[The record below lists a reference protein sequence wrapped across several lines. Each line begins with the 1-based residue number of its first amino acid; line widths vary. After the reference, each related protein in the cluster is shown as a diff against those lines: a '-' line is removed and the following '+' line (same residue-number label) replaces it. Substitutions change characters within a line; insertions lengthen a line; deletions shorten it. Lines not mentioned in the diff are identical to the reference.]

1 MVSSSLIDKQRLIT
15 VSEKVAGYL
24 ASPVGAYSA
33 EGSVTPQLYISV
45 VIPCYNAIGKIARC
59 LASLRRIDFDAAQY
73 EIIFVDD
80 RSSDGTFEFLEAQC
94 AVEPNWQVLR
104 LEANTGSPSEP
115 RNRGVMQAQGEF
127 VFFLD
132 CDDEIFPDTLRVHL
146 DHAMRTGADIVR
158 GYLIAENGP
167 SRIPMNR
174 VEGWSPDLSKKER
187 IEKIIAS
194 QSTIPCSLIRV
205 ELLKKEGITWRSD
218 LRMGEDTLFLTAVM
232 ASAENIEYLEHP
244 TYIYV
249 KSASFTPSSTQSY
262 GNRELRDHLTVWR
275 GVTEALRPLGVDYVS
290 LRLQIG
296 LQAALQALI
305 FLNRGDVDPDTQ
317 RDFAAFLREHRESI
331 KKFRYSQR
339 LQEIISVAE
348 KEDPV
353 AFRLACRP
361 RLLIAG
367 YDLKFI
373 TGLLPQLEFF
383 YDVRLDV
390 WQGHEHHDAA
400 ASQAALDWA
409 ELIWCEWLLGN
420 AVWYSRNKKPSQKL
434 IVRMHRF
441 ELGRDFGDNL
451 EIANVDAVVTVST
464 LFLERLLER
473 FPSIPRKKARLQHN
487 YVEVAA
493 YARTES
499 PDRHFRLAMI
509 GILPSRK
516 GLLRALSILSTLR
529 RHDKRYTLDIFGWAV
544 KDLTWLANNQEETSY
559 YRKCEEFVEKQG
571 LSDVVRFRGHLDIK
585 KALAE
590 YKIGIVLSLSDSVR
604 DFPCFESFHLAVAD
618 GFAAGGVGLIRYWE
632 GSEYVWPS
640 RFIFASDDGVIAR
653 ILEYRDDVAGYRAD
667 CEAGLN
673 FVSERYSVDGFLTSF
688 KALYR
693 Q

>member
-1 MVSSSLIDKQRLIT
+1 MAPQIIGMNEVSPL
-15 VSEKVAGYL
+15 VSRDENYKDEEIVAV
-24 ASPVGAYSA
+24 P
-33 EGSVTPQLYISV
+33 LYISV
-45 VIPCYNAIGKIARC
+45 VIPCYNAIGKIGRC
-59 LASLRRIDFDAAQY
+59 LASLRRIDLDPAQY

-80 RSSDGTFEFLEAQC
+80 CSGDGTFEFLEAQC
-94 AVEPNWQVLR
+94 TVVPNWQVLR

-115 RNRGVMQAQGEF
+115 RNRGVMQARGEF

-146 DHAMRTGADIVR
+146 DHAMRTRADIVR

-174 VEGWSPDLSKKER
+174 VEDWSPDLSKKQR
-187 IEKIIAS
+187 IEKIIS
-194 QSTIPCSLIRV
+194 LQSTTNSSLIRV
-205 ELLKKEGITWRSD
+205 KLLQENGIRWRDD
-218 LRMGEDTLFLTAVM
+218 LRMGEDTLFLTAVL
-232 ASAENIEYLEHP
+232 AVAESIEYLEHP
-244 TYIYV
+244 TFVYV

-262 GNRELRDHLTVWR
+262 GNRELRDHLAVWR
-275 GVTEALRPLGVDYVS
+275 GVIEELRPFGVDYVS
-290 LRLQIG
+290 LRLQVG
-296 LQAALQALI
+296 LQTSLQALI
-305 FLNRGDVDPDTQ
+305 FLNRGDIDPETC
-317 RDFAAFLREHRESI
+317 RDFSAFLREHSESI
-331 KKFRYSQR
+331 RKFRYSQR
-339 LQEIISVAE
+339 LQGIISIAE
-348 KEDPV
+348 KGDLD

-373 TGLLPQLEFF
+373 VGLLPQLELF
-383 YDVRLDV
+383 YEVRFDV
-390 WQGHEHHDAA
+390 WQGHDDHDVS
-400 ASQAALDWA
+400 ASQTALDWA

-420 AVWYSRNKKPSQKL
+420 AVWYSRNKKPYQKL
-434 IVRMHRF
+434 IIRMHRF
-441 ELGRDFGDNL
+441 ELGRDFGDLL
-451 EIANVDAVVTVST
+451 EIANVDAVVAVST
-464 LFLERLLER
+464 LFFERLLER

-493 YARTES
+493 YARTED
-499 PDRHFRLAMI
+499 PDQRFRLAMI

-516 GLLRALSILSTLR
+516 GFLRALSILSTLR
-529 RHDKRYTLDIFGWAV
+529 QHDERYTLDVFGWTA
-544 KDLTWLANNQEETSY
+544 KDLTWLANDQEEMSY
-559 YRKCEEFVEKQG
+559 YRHCEEFVEKQG

-590 YKIGIVLSLSDSVR
+590 HKIGIVLSLSDSVR

-618 GFAAGGVGLIRYWE
+618 GFASGGVGLIRYWE
-632 GSEYVWPS
+632 GSEYIWPA
-640 RFIFASDDGVIAR
+640 RFVLPSDDGVIAR

-688 KALYR
+688 KALFR